1 MMRRPRSMTDRSRNW
16 PKLSPSCHRFEINLR
31 KILWL
36 MAMLGVLGSVISG
49 CSPFYV
55 IRAAYEAGKIL
66 WRREP
71 IPEYL
76 EKPELGAETQDKLRL
91 VLAVREYARDVLKLN
106 VGGSYSSYSYV
117 DRPDLTYILTAAPRT
132 ELRPYTWWFL
142 IIGRVPYKG
151 YFSKEDAA
159 AAAKELE
166 VDGYDTNIR
175 TSAAFSTLGWF
186 DDPLLSHLLR
196 YDKVTLA
203 EVVFHELFHNTLYV
217 KRDGACNESVANF
230 VGGRAAIDFFRDR
243 FGVGSAEH
251 ERAIRAWEEELEFS
265 TFIEKLAAALDEL
278 YARKIPEEEKLLLR
292 QQVFTRGKE
301 EWSEWVTQHPTHRFR
316 NFSKQPLNNAVI
328 IHYMLY
334 LKNLKLFE
342 ALYEAEGKNLVQ
354 AIDSIREAV
363 AKGGEPFKAVQNL
376 LSSRNNR
383 AVVKTGVL
391 E

>member
-1 MMRRPRSMTDRSRNW
+1 MSDRIRGW
-16 PKLSPSCHRFEINLR
+16 PNSIPSFHRVEIGVR

-36 MAMLGVLGSVISG
+36 VTWLAMLGSVISG

-55 IRAAYEAGKIL
+55 LRAAYEEGKIL

-76 EKPELGAETQDKLRL
+76 AKPDLGPDIQDKLKL

-132 ELRPYTWWFL
+132 ELRAYTWWFL
-142 IIGRVPYKG
+142 IVGSVPYKG
-151 YFSKEDAA
+151 YFSREEAS

-166 VDGYDTNIR
+166 AEGYDTNIR

-186 DDPLLSHLLR
+186 DDPLLAHLLR
-196 YDKVTLA
+196 YDKITLA

-217 KRDGACNESVANF
+217 KGAGAFNESAANF
-230 VGGRAAIDFFRDR
+230 VGGRSAIDFFRDR
-243 FGVGSAEH
+243 FGAASPEH
-251 ERAIRAWEEELEFS
+251 ERAIRAWEQELEFS
-265 TFIEKLAAALDEL
+265 AFIEKFAASLDDL
-278 YARKIPEEEKLLLR
+278 YRREISEEEKLRLR
-292 QQVFTRGKE
+292 QGVFARAKE
-301 EWSEWVTQHPTHRFR
+301 EWSEWIASHPTHRFR
-316 NFSKQPLNNAVI
+316 NFAKQSLNNAVI

-342 ALYEAEGKNLVQ
+342 ALYEAEGKNLVRV
-354 AIDSIREAV
+354 IDSIRKAV
-363 AKGGEPFKAVQNL
+363 AKGGEPFEAVQNL
-376 LSSRNNR
+376 LSKRNNQ
-383 AVVKTGVL
+383 ATVKTGIM

>member
-1 MMRRPRSMTDRSRNW
+1 MTDRSKDD
-16 PKLSPSCHRFEINLR
+16 PKLRSSCLLFELNLR

-55 IRAAYEAGKIL
+55 IRAAYEEGKIL

-76 EKPELGAETQDKLRL
+76 EKPDLTAETQDKLKL

-142 IIGRVPYKG
+142 IIGQVPYKG

-159 AAAKELE
+159 VAAKELE
-166 VDGYDTNIR
+166 DDGYDTNIR

-217 KRDGACNESVANF
+217 KGAGAFNESVANF

-243 FGVGSAEH
+243 FGAGSAEH

-265 TFIEKLAAALDEL
+265 VFIEKLAASLDEL

-301 EWSEWVTQHPTHRFR
+301 EWAEWVTQYPTQRFR

>member
-1 MMRRPRSMTDRSRNW
+1 MSDGTRSWARLI
-16 PKLSPSCHRFEINLR
+16 PVSPWIKINLR
-31 KILWL
+31 QILWL
-36 MAMLGVLGSVISG
+36 VVLLAMLGSIISG

-55 IRAAYEAGKIL
+55 LRAAYEEGKIL

-71 IPEYL
+71 IPRYL
-76 EKPELGAETQDKLRL
+76 ENSDLGPDVQDKLKL

-106 VGGSYSSYSYV
+106 VGGSYSSYSYI

-151 YFSKEDAA
+151 YFSREEVG

-166 VDGYDTNIR
+166 AEGYDTNIR
-175 TSAAFSTLGWF
+175 SSAAFSTLGWF

-203 EVVFHELFHNTLYV
+203 EVVFHELFHNTLYI
-217 KRDGACNESVANF
+217 KGAGHFNESLANF
-230 VGGRAAIDFFRDR
+230 VGGRAAIDFFHDR
-243 FGVGSAEH
+243 FGAGSAEH
-251 ERAIRAWEEELEFS
+251 ERAVSAWEEELQFS
-265 TFIEKLAAALDEL
+265 DFIEKLSAALDEL
-278 YARKIPEEEKLLLR
+278 YSRKIPEEEKLLLR
-292 QQVFTRGKE
+292 QEVFTRAKE
-301 EWSEWVTQHPTHRFR
+301 EWSEWVSKHPAHRFR
-316 NFSKQPLNNAVI
+316 NFSKQSLNNAVI

-342 ALYEAEGKNLVQ
+342 ALYQTEDKSLVQ
-354 AIDSIREAV
+354 TIDTIREAV
-363 AKGGEPFKAVQNL
+363 AKGGEPFEAVQGL
-376 LSSRNNR
+376 LSKRNTQ
-383 AVVKTGVL
+383 AVVRTGVL

>member
-1 MMRRPRSMTDRSRNW
+1 MTDRSKDD
-16 PKLSPSCHRFEINLR
+16 PKLRSSCLLFELNLR

-36 MAMLGVLGSVISG
+36 MAMLGVLGSVVSG

-55 IRAAYEAGKIL
+55 IRAAYEEGKIL

-76 EKPELGAETQDKLRL
+76 EKPDLTAETQDKLKL

-142 IIGRVPYKG
+142 IIGQVPYKG

-159 AAAKELE
+159 VAAKELE
-166 VDGYDTNIR
+166 DDGYDTNIR

-217 KRDGACNESVANF
+217 KGAGAFNESVANF

-243 FGVGSAEH
+243 FGAGSAEH

-265 TFIEKLAAALDEL
+265 VFIEKLAASLDEL

-301 EWSEWVTQHPTHRFR
+301 EWSEWVTQYPTQRFR

>member
-1 MMRRPRSMTDRSRNW
+1 MTDRSKND
-16 PKLSPSCHRFEINLR
+16 PKLRSSCLLFELNLR
-31 KILWL
+31 KILLL
-36 MAMLGVLGSVISG
+36 MAVLAVLGSVISG

-55 IRAAYEAGKIL
+55 IRAAYEEGKIL

-76 EKPELGAETQDKLRL
+76 EKPDLTAETQDKLKL

-166 VDGYDTNIR
+166 DDGYDTNIR

-217 KRDGACNESVANF
+217 KGAGAFNESVANF

-243 FGVGSAEH
+243 FGAGSAEH

-265 TFIEKLAAALDEL
+265 VFIEKLAASLDEL

-301 EWSEWVTQHPTHRFR
+301 EWSEWVTQYPTQRFR

>member
-1 MMRRPRSMTDRSRNW
+1 MTDRSKDD
-16 PKLSPSCHRFEINLR
+16 PKLRSSCLLFELNLR

-36 MAMLGVLGSVISG
+36 MAMLGVLGSVVSG

-55 IRAAYEAGKIL
+55 IRAAYEEGKIL

-76 EKPELGAETQDKLRL
+76 EKPDLTAETQDKLKL

-142 IIGRVPYKG
+142 IIGQVPYKG

-159 AAAKELE
+159 VAAKELE
-166 VDGYDTNIR
+166 DDGYDTNIR

-217 KRDGACNESVANF
+217 KGAGAFNESVANF

-243 FGVGSAEH
+243 FGADSAEH
-251 ERAIRAWEEELEFS
+251 KRAIRAWEEELEFS
-265 TFIEKLAAALDEL
+265 VFIEKLAASLDEL

-301 EWSEWVTQHPTHRFR
+301 EWAEWVTQYPTQRFR